1 MKKRSL
7 KIPFGSLDGRLVAPE
22 NVARGRDCNCLCPN
36 CDWPLI
42 ANQGGQTRPYFS
54 HDRGPECVG
63 GFETAVHKMAKQ
75 IILDHLTVVLPAH
88 SVEITLP
95 VTSEDDVL
103 TGSVLYPE
111 RLVQLVSAVSEKQAE
126 EPGRWIPDVTAT
138 LKNNAKLYIEIKVT
152 HGVEQ
157 PKAEALDNLMEIDLG
172 DWEIDA
178 LADTEVLERA
188 VLRMAARCWYRCSLY
203 SNLKKVRQKQAELEA
218 KVSEVLD
225 RRRRRE
231 DKERD
236 AAREHQRQREAARA
250 NYQEDLKKLIEL
262 NTVAGQ
268 EAREKLLAA
277 NSSKLL
283 LDIPQRFPRE
293 FASGRWPKYLSVRV
307 AGDWLFNIDRR
318 VWQTYI
324 YERAIA
330 DVQRGHQVSVKP
342 LTDSI
347 VRRFGVVDWA
357 KRLSDL
363 KLETLFATSNRKTPV
378 AEKNVW
384 FLTSEENALIRTPS
398 SVVRSYLDALV
409 AFGLLK
415 RASPHTYQ
423 VEI

>member
-188 VLRMAARCWYRCSLY
+188 VLRVAARRC
-203 SNLKKVRQKQAELEA
+203 
-218 KVSEVLD
+218 
-225 RRRRRE
+225 
-231 DKERD
+231 
-236 AAREHQRQREAARA
+236 
-250 NYQEDLKKLIEL
+250 
-262 NTVAGQ
+262 
-268 EAREKLLAA
+268 
-277 NSSKLL
+277 
-283 LDIPQRFPRE
+283 IP
-293 FASGRWPKYLSVRV
+293 
-307 AGDWLFNIDRR
+307 I
-318 VWQTYI
+318 
-324 YERAIA
+324 
-330 DVQRGHQVSVKP
+330 
-342 LTDSI
+342 
-347 VRRFGVVDWA
+347 
-357 KRLSDL
+357 
-363 KLETLFATSNRKTPV
+363 
-378 AEKNVW
+378 
-384 FLTSEENALIRTPS
+384 
-398 SVVRSYLDALV
+398 
-409 AFGLLK
+409 
-415 RASPHTYQ
+415 
-423 VEI
+423 